1 MSSTAQLNANKQ
13 QVSTLH
19 HEDPATW
26 GRNYAKSRRAIPFYF
41 LRDLA
46 NFLFFLIFSGLL
58 PDLNVNV
65 IAISYLVSPGSIWK
79 LLERTGLAPL
89 PPTGAAT
96 TCHQMLVYR

>member
-46 NFLFFLIFSGLL
+46 NFLFF
-58 PDLNVNV
+58 
-65 IAISYLVSPGSIWK
+65 
-79 LLERTGLAPL
+79 
-89 PPTGAAT
+89 
-96 TCHQMLVYR
+96 